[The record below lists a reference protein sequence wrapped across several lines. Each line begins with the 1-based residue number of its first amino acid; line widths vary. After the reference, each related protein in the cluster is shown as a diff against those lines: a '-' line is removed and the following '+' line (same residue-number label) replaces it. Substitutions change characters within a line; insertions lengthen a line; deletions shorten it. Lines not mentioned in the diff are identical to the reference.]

1 VVLTQ
6 LTGGPKLEP
15 LAHRLMVTVR
25 EEDATV
31 QLADGPV
38 RARRYLP
45 EGVAAA
51 PGVVLLHGVHP
62 RGIDE
67 KRLRAFAR
75 SLAGAGV
82 CVLTPE
88 LSELLAYRIDAS
100 TTKKIRALAS
110 THAAFTHRTSSAVLG
125 ISFAGGLAL
134 IAAAEQGGPT
144 PIGSVIA
151 VGAHD
156 DLLRL
161 VRYYAGEPVRGPNGE
176 PSDVAPHP
184 YGARVMIREHLERF
198 FSPSDV
204 PLARRALDSYLRDR
218 HVMARK
224 LAEGLPASAQPIM
237 NTLLSDGGSPELA
250 ALLTEAASATRDT
263 LQRASPSGKL
273 ARLSVPVFLV
283 HGEGD
288 PIIPSIETRWLAH
301 ELPPGALRR
310 VVVTPLLRHA
320 EFPRAPEPGEA
331 WELITFMREI
341 LESIGS
347 AKRAGSDQRSTS
359 RPRMPNSN
367 SSADSSL
374 RPSSEPTGARLRR
387 NTSLNAP
394 ISAVATTGG

>member
-1 VVLTQ
+1 MVALILVTTAPLIRSLRAVVVLSQ

-15 LAHRLMVTVR
+15 LAKRLMVAVR
-25 EEDATV
+25 EEDATLE
-31 QLADGPV
+31 LAGQPV

-45 EGVAAA
+45 DGMTDR

-88 LSELLAYRIDAS
+88 LSELIAYRIDAT
-100 TTKKIRALAS
+100 TTKKIRAFAS
-110 THAAFTHRTSSAVLG
+110 THAAFTQRTSSAVLG

-134 IAAAEQGGPT
+134 MAAAEQGGQT

-151 VGAHD
+151 VGAHH

-161 VRYYAGEPVRGPNGE
+161 VRYYSGAPVRGPNGE
-176 PSDVAPHP
+176 ASDVAPHP

-218 HVMARK
+218 HAQARK
-224 LAEGLPASAQPIM
+224 LAEALPPSARPIM
-237 NTLLSDGGSPELA
+237 ETLLSDGRSPELA
-250 ALLTEAASATRDT
+250 ALLTEAANATRAT
-263 LQRASPSGKL
+263 LERASPSGKL
-273 ARLSVPVFLV
+273 ARLSVPAFLV
-283 HGEGD
+283 HGQGD
-288 PIIPSIETRWLAH
+288 PIIPSIETRWLARAV
-301 ELPPGALRR
+301 PPAVLRR

-320 EFPRAPEPGEA
+320 EFPRTPEPGEA
-331 WELITFMREI
+331 WELITLMREI
-341 LESIGS
+341 LETIGS
-347 AKRAGSDQRSTS
+347 AKRAHEGNRQDAAKT
-359 RPRMPNSN
+359 P
-367 SSADSSL
+367 D
-374 RPSSEPTGARLRR
+374 
-387 NTSLNAP
+387 
-394 ISAVATTGG
+394 